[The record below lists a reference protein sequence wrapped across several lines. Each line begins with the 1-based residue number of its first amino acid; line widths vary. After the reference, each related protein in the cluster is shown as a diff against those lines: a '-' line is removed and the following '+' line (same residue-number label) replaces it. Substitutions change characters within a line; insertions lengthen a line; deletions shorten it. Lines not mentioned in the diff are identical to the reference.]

1 VQGAALGERP
11 AADPAPGLDAY
22 LWVKPPG
29 EADGTADAMAPRF
42 DPACG
47 SGNPDAT
54 PGAPQ
59 AGAWFATY
67 FSMLAANAVPA
78 L

>member
-1 VQGAALGERP
+1 VQSF
-11 AADPAPGLDAY
+11 DA
-22 LWVKPPG
+22 
-29 EADGTADAMAPRF
+29 
-42 DPACG
+42 ACG

-59 AGAWFATY
+59 AGQWFGSY
-67 FSMLAANAVPA
+67 FTMLAENAVPA